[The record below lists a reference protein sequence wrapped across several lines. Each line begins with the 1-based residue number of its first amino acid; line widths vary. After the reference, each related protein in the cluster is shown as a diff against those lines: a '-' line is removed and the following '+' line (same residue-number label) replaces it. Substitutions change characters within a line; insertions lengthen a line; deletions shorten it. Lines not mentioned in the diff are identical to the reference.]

1 VQRYVKLQARYNALC
16 AEVGR
21 TATMEEFALHV
32 GTSNVAGLAT
42 VMRSGEQCKNA
53 MVSANL
59 RLVVSVAK
67 KFSGPNCSVPLS
79 VLPILPMRCLPVWRF
94 CACNRSLVCSV

>member
-1 VQRYVKLQARYNALC
+1 MQRYVKLQGRYNALC
-16 AEVGR
+16 AEVR
-21 TATMEEFALHV
+21 RKATMEEFALYM

-42 VMRSGEQCKNA
+42 VMRSGEECKSA

-67 KFSGPNCSVPLS
+67 KYSGPNCAVPLS
-79 VLPILPMRCLPVWRF
+79 V
-94 CACNRSLVCSV
+94 RSLLPQALHVHK